1 MKCSG
6 EAGRCDTMASIRP
19 LPWLDQSCEPFVKDS
34 SDACR
39 PRP

>member
-1 MKCSG
+1 MKYSG

-19 LPWLDQSCEPFVKDS
+19 LPWLVVFREPFVKDS
-34 SDACR
+34 FDACR